1 MIKIHHMSNGRTIV
15 TLLCAGLVSMMVA
28 ACATNPATGGRMFTL
43 ISESQE
49 IEMGRAYSEQIA
61 ATMPQYDDSN
71 LQAYVERIGQSLAAT
86 SERPHLPWSFVVL
99 DDASVNAFAVPGGYL
114 YVTRGILT
122 HFNSEAE
129 LAAVL
134 GHEVGHVTARHSVE
148 QLSRQQLL
156 GGLLGIGAILSD
168 NVAGLSGLGAT
179 AIGIFGLSHSRS
191 DEHQADELG
200 VRYALRDGYDPRE
213 AIGVHTMLGRQTELR
228 GGRGIPN
235 WLATH
240 PSSADRIDR
249 IRAQVGNIPEEELAS
264 TRVLASEYLAAVDDV
279 VFGLDPRD
287 GFFQGSWF
295 LHPDLE
301 VEFRM
306 PEDWQTANL
315 TQAVVGQSPKE
326 DGIVQLTLGD
336 ATGHAAAAREF
347 FNSEGI
353 RSRGGQRTSVNGHPA
368 TIGTFEASTEGGSV
382 SGVVGFIDYRDR
394 TYQILGYTPT
404 QQFRTY
410 EDTFRSVITSFDRL
424 TDRLA
429 LAVQPLRIDV
439 RTIQRSTTL
448 NALVEDQGSP
458 VPVDELAIANG
469 IEANTPLSR
478 GDQIKWVVGSLPPT
492 ER

>member
-1 MIKIHHMSNGRTIV
+1 MTKTNQIGRGRRIAI
-15 TLLCAGLVSMMVA
+15 LLSTMLLSTMLA

-61 ATMPQYDDSN
+61 ATMPRYDDSD
-71 LQAYVERIGQSLAAT
+71 LQAYVDRIGQSLAAT

-99 DDASVNAFAVPGGYL
+99 DDASVNAFALPGGYL

-156 GGLLGIGAILSD
+156 GGLLGIGLILSD
-168 NVAGLSGLGAT
+168 EVAGLSGLGAS
-179 AIGIFGLSHSRS
+179 AIGILGLSHSRS

-200 VRYALRDGYDPRE
+200 IRYALRDAYDPRE
-213 AIGVHTMLGRQTELR
+213 AIDVHTMLGRQTELR

-249 IRAQVGNIPEEELAS
+249 IRAQVTKIPEAELAS
-264 TRVLASEYLAAVDDV
+264 TRVLAGEYLTAVDDV

-301 VEFRM
+301 FEFRM
-306 PEDWQTANL
+306 PEGWQTANL
-315 TQAVVGQSPKE
+315 TQAVVGQSPNE

-336 ATGHAAAAREF
+336 IDGHANAAREF

-353 RSRGGQRTSVNGHPA
+353 QSRGGQRTSVNGHSA
-368 TIGTFEASTEGGSV
+368 TIGTFEAPTEGGSV
-382 SGVVGFIDYRDR
+382 SGVAGFIDYRDR

-410 EDTFRSVITSFDRL
+410 EDTFRSVIGSFDRL
-424 TDRLA
+424 TDWAA
-429 LAVQPLRIDV
+429 LAVQPLRIEV
-439 RTIQRSTTL
+439 RTVQRSTTL
-448 NALVEDQGSP
+448 NALVEDRGSP
-458 VPVDELAIANG
+458 IPVEELAIANG
-469 IEANTPLSR
+469 IEADTPLSR
-478 GDQIKWVVGSLPPT
+478 GDRIKWVVGSLPPS